1 MTTEFIET
9 VEEETTEEVST
20 SETIKARVLELYNQ
34 GTTDVLEIA
43 GELDTRPSYVASI
56 LRAANLNEDY
66 FDLYTSTQHPMNVYS
81 SHFIDKLRFK
91 DAEVARDSI
100 ELIDEVYHLYE
111 EDGDRAGQ
119 HHAMM
124 MALVMANRAR
134 YSGKLDVARLFKAW
148 LQDRLDEFD
157 IDPDFDLEASESK
170 EE

>member
-1 MTTEFIET
+1 MATEFIET
-9 VEEETTEEVST
+9 VEEETRDEVST
-20 SETIKARVLELYNQ
+20 RETIKSRVLELYNE

-43 GELDTRPSYVASI
+43 DELETRPSYIASI

-81 SHFIDKLRFK
+81 YHFVDKLRFK

-100 ELIDEVYHLYE
+100 EVIDEVYHLYE

-148 LQDRLDEFD
+148 LQERLDEFD
-157 IDPDFDLEASESK
+157 IDPEFELEPN
-170 EE
+170 EEEE

>member
-1 MTTEFIET
+1 MATEFIET
-9 VEEETTEEVST
+9 VEEETRDEVST
-20 SETIKARVLELYNQ
+20 RETIKSRVLELYNE

-43 GELDTRPSYVASI
+43 DELETRPSYVASI

-81 SHFIDKLRFK
+81 YHFVDKLRFK

-100 ELIDEVYHLYE
+100 EVIDEVYHLYE

-148 LQDRLDEFD
+148 LQERLDEFD
-157 IDPDFDLEASESK
+157 IDPEFELEPN
-170 EE
+170 EEEE

>member
-1 MTTEFIET
+1 MATEFIET
-9 VEEETTEEVST
+9 VEEETRDEVST
-20 SETIKARVLELYNQ
+20 RETIKSRVLELYNE

-43 GELDTRPSYVASI
+43 DELETRPSYVASI

-81 SHFIDKLRFK
+81 YHFVDKLRFK

-100 ELIDEVYHLYE
+100 EVIDEVYHLYE

-134 YSGKLDVARLFKAW
+134 YSGKLDAARLFKAW
-148 LQDRLDEFD
+148 LQERLDEFD
-157 IDPDFDLEASESK
+157 IDPEFELEPN
-170 EE
+170 EEEE

>member
-1 MTTEFIET
+1 MATEFIET
-9 VEEETTEEVST
+9 VEEETRDEVST
-20 SETIKARVLELYNQ
+20 RETIKSRVLELYNE

-43 GELDTRPSYVASI
+43 DELETRPSYVASI
-56 LRAANLNEDY
+56 LRAANLNEEY

-81 SHFIDKLRFK
+81 YHFVDKLRFK

-100 ELIDEVYHLYE
+100 EVIDEVYHLYE

-148 LQDRLDEFD
+148 LQERLDEFD
-157 IDPDFDLEASESK
+157 IDPEFELEPN
-170 EE
+170 EEEE

>member
-1 MTTEFIET
+1 MATEFIET
-9 VEEETTEEVST
+9 VEEETRDEVST
-20 SETIKARVLELYNQ
+20 RETIKSRVLELYNE

-43 GELDTRPSYVASI
+43 DELETRPSYVASI

-81 SHFIDKLRFK
+81 YHFVDKLRFK

-100 ELIDEVYHLYE
+100 EVIDEVYHLYE

-134 YSGKLDVARLFKAW
+134 SSGKLDVARLFKAW
-148 LQDRLDEFD
+148 LQERLDEFD
-157 IDPDFDLEASESK
+157 IDPEFELEPN
-170 EE
+170 EEEE

>member
-1 MTTEFIET
+1 MATEFIET
-9 VEEETTEEVST
+9 VEEETRDEVST
-20 SETIKARVLELYNQ
+20 RETIKSRVLELYNE

-43 GELDTRPSYVASI
+43 DELETRPSYVASI
-56 LRAANLNEDY
+56 LRAANLNEEY

-81 SHFIDKLRFK
+81 YHFVDKLRFK

-100 ELIDEVYHLYE
+100 DVIDEVYHLYE

-148 LQDRLDEFD
+148 LQERLDEFD
-157 IDPDFDLEASESK
+157 IDPEFELEPN
-170 EE
+170 EEEE